1 MTATQGLP
9 SPSVP
14 IASREG
20 DVTPAWRYFLASI
33 WSRTGGS
40 DGGSFAPING
50 SPNNVFAVAPAVA
63 PDQAAQLAQVQS
75 NIRSLPGQPVSAVAL
90 TASPMTWIAPGS
102 GALAVGGNGVQSIS
116 LTRSGISISIARNYG
131 EVLVRQGDTLTITY
145 IGTPTLNWIPD

>member
-14 IASREG
+14 IVSRGGE
-20 DVTPAWRYFLASI
+20 VTPAWRYFLASI

-40 DGGSFAPING
+40 EGDSFAPING
-50 SPNNVFAVAPAVA
+50 SPKNVFYVAPATQ
-63 PDQAAQLAQVQS
+63 PGEAAQLAQVWS
-75 NIRSLPGQPVSAVAL
+75 EIRGLTGQAITAVEL
-90 TASPMTWIAPGS
+90 VASPMTWIAPGS

-116 LTRSGISISIARNYG
+116 LTRSGTSVAIARNYG
-131 EVLVRQGDTLTITY
+131 EMRVRQGDTLTITY